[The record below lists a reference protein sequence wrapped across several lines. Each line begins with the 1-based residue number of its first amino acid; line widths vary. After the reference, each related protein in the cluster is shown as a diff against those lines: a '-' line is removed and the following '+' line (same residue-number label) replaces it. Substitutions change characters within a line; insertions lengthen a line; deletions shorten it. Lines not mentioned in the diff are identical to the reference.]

1 MNFMREKKIIN
12 NKSYF
17 DRKRNVKVKLVYWY
31 KDKYWRFVMTIVISD
46 CLYSQKLGAFLENS
60 GLYKTRWP

>member
-17 DRKRNVKVKLVYWY
+17 DRKRNVKVKLVYRY
-31 KDKYWRFVMTIVISD
+31 KD
-46 CLYSQKLGAFLENS
+46 NN
-60 GLYKTRWP
+60 

>member
-17 DRKRNVKVKLVYWY
+17 DCKRNVKVKLYIDI
-31 KDKYWRFVMTIVISD
+31 KIKI
-46 CLYSQKLGAFLENS
+46 E
-60 GLYKTRWP
+60 GLS

>member
-17 DRKRNVKVKLVYWY
+17 DRKRNVKVKL
-31 KDKYWRFVMTIVISD
+31 KIKI
-46 CLYSQKLGAFLENS
+46 E
-60 GLYKTRWP
+60 GLS

>member
-17 DRKRNVKVKLVYWY
+17 DRKRNVKVKLVYRY
-31 KDKYWRFVMTIVISD
+31 KDKNWRFVMTIVISD
-46 CLYSQKLGAFLENS
+46 CLYSQKLEAFLENS